1 MPLSIYSSN
10 LKSPLMTWPA
20 LSSPETVDL
29 VVTRMR
35 AMMAGREKAITVGSR
50 LVVPPSLLPS
60 VN

>member
-1 MPLSIYSSN
+1 
-10 LKSPLMTWPA
+10 MTWPA